1 MRTRRVP
8 NDNVVIS
15 PGRGIE
21 MSLPERLRLTW
32 PLVLAW
38 TRRDLRARYRQSVL
52 RSWWSFIQPVTI
64 LVIYGVVFTAVL
76 DISVEEAPYLVFA
89 WAGIVP
95 LTFFSSSLGQG
106 VGSIQQAGQIIS
118 RVAFPRD
125 VIPLSVVAGASVDL
139 LIMTVVLVALA
150 WVQVG
155 PPSIHLLGLL
165 PIALVLCCW
174 TVAVTIAAAGVTV
187 FRRDLRFAV
196 PLALQMLFIATPAMY
211 PASLI
216 ADWAEWVNI
225 VNPLTVVIE
234 GTRDAVYRGV
244 WPDMP
249 VLGAQFLASLVALV
263 GSFALFRR
271 LEPQMSD
278 FV

>member
-1 MRTRRVP
+1 MP
-8 NDNVVIS
+8 NDEVVIS
-15 PGRGIE
+15 PGRGLE
-21 MSLPERLRLTW
+21 MGFSERLRSTW

-64 LVIYGVVFTAVL
+64 LVIYGTVFTAVL
-76 DISVEEAPYLVFA
+76 DVTVEEAPYLVFA

-95 LTFFSSSLGQG
+95 YTFFSSSLGQG
-106 VGSIQQAGQIIS
+106 VGSIQQAGPVIS
-118 RVAFPRD
+118 RMAFPRD
-125 VIPLSVVAGASVDL
+125 VIPLSVVAGSCVDL
-139 LIMTVVLVALA
+139 LIMTVVLVVLA

-155 PPSIHLLGLL
+155 PPTVHLLGLV
-165 PIALVLCCW
+165 PVGVVLCCW
-174 TVAVTIAAAGVTV
+174 TVAVTVATAGITV

-196 PLALQMLFIATPAMY
+196 PLALQVLFIVTPVMY

-216 ADWAEWVNI
+216 ADWAAWVNV

-244 WPDMP
+244 WPDP
-249 VLGAQFLASLVALV
+249 AALGAQFLASLVALA

-271 LEPQMSD
+271 LEPRMSD

>member
-1 MRTRRVP
+1 VP
-8 NDNVVIS
+8 NDEVVIS
-15 PGRGIE
+15 PGRGLE
-21 MSLPERLRLTW
+21 MGFSERVRSTW

-38 TRRDLRARYRQSVL
+38 TRRDLRARYRQSLL
-52 RSWWSFIQPVTI
+52 RSWWSFSQPVTI
-64 LVIYGVVFTAVL
+64 LVIYGTVFTAVL
-76 DISVEEAPYLVFA
+76 DVTVEEAPYLVFA

-95 LTFFSSSLGQG
+95 YTFFSSSLGQG
-106 VGSIQQAGQIIS
+106 VGSIQQAGPVIS
-118 RVAFPRD
+118 RMAFPRD
-125 VIPLSVVAGASVDL
+125 VIPLSVVVGSCVDL
-139 LIMTVVLVALA
+139 LIMTVVLVVLA

-155 PPSIHLLGLL
+155 PPTVHLLGLV
-165 PIALVLCCW
+165 PVGVVLCCW
-174 TVAVTIAAAGVTV
+174 TVAVTVAAAGITV

-196 PLALQMLFIATPAMY
+196 PLALQVLFIVTPVMY

-216 ADWAEWVNI
+216 ADWAAWVNV

-244 WPDMP
+244 WPDP
-249 VLGAQFLASLVALV
+249 AALGAQFLASLVALA

-271 LEPQMSD
+271 LEPRMSD